1 MKASETS
8 IRNLL
13 EGTKQFQVPLFQRPY
28 SWNKDYWDALWND
41 LMSIYKGEIEG
52 FYFLGPI
59 VTQAVS
65 GTADGISAFLIIDG
79 QQRLTTLSILL
90 ATLRDKLRQ
99 DNNDLAEELHEYYL
113 INKFK
118 NNDDFF
124 KILPTKTDRES
135 YRSIIKNNGQD
146 NNSKGK
152 INDAYEHFTK
162 KLEEKSLKNLSFC
175 EKLKSIILEKLII
188 VNITSDEKDNPYLI
202 FESLNNKGQELTQ
215 ADLVRNYI
223 FMKLPIDNREEQY
236 NQLWRPLEDKFK
248 TEVGDKYSEELT
260 NAFWFYLRKD
270 GKSVQQK
277 YVYQSLKKRF
287 DQNQNN
293 LLEELQL
300 LVKFSN
306 YYQRFNFP
314 QKEESNSKF
323 KEYFNNLLRLD
334 FKTSHIFL
342 LNIYN
347 DYENGKIS
355 EQDFEKILLYL
366 ESYFVRRL
374 FSRVSTQSL
383 GGIINN
389 LYAEIKKAES
399 SSIVDGLYKTLNKFD
414 KNKRWP
420 SDKEFKTKLVNQT
433 IYKGTKNDRNKFLLE
448 RLEKYQGK
456 EIVDFSTLTI
466 EHIMPQK
473 IKDEWK
479 KKLGDDHSSNHTKW
493 LHTLG
498 NLTLTAYNSEL
509 SNKSYSEKLE
519 YLKKSNLY
527 LNHDFREIDKWNF
540 ETIQDRAN
548 RLADIAIKVWPRQQC

>member
-41 LMSIYKGEIEG
+41 LMSIYEGEIEG

-65 GTADGISAFLIIDG
+65 GTADGISPFLIIDG

-99 DNNDLAEELHEYYL
+99 DNNSLAEELHESYL

-118 NNDDFF
+118 TNEDFF
-124 KILPTKTDRES
+124 KILLTQTDRES
-135 YRSIIKNNGQD
+135 YRYIINNKQQD
-146 NNSKGK
+146 NKSNGK
-152 INDAYEHFTK
+152 INDAYQHFTK
-162 KLEEKSLKNLSFC
+162 KLERQSRSFC

-188 VNITSDEKDNPYLI
+188 VNITSDENDNPYLI

-236 NQLWRPLEDKFK
+236 NKLWLPLENTFK
-248 TEVGDKYSEELT
+248 TQVGDKYSEELT

-277 YVYQSLKKRF
+277 NVYQSLKKRF
-287 DQNQNN
+287 DDPQNN
-293 LLEELQL
+293 LTKELQL
-300 LVKFSN
+300 IVRFSK

-314 QKEESNSKF
+314 EQEESNSKF
-323 KEYFNNLLRLD
+323 RKYFNNLLRLD

-347 DYENGKIS
+347 DYENEKIS
-355 EQDFEKILLYL
+355 EQDFEKILIYL

-374 FSRVSTQSL
+374 FSGVSTQIL

-389 LYAEIKKAES
+389 LYLEIQKTKF
-399 SSIVDGLYKTLNKFD
+399 SSIVDGLYKTLNNFD
-414 KNKRWP
+414 NKKRWP
-420 SDKEFKTKLVNQT
+420 TDEEFKKNLLTQT
-433 IYKGTKNDRNKFLLE
+433 IYKGAKNDRTKFLLE
-448 RLEKYQGK
+448 RLEQDQGQ
-456 EIVDFSTLTI
+456 ETVDLSTLTI
-466 EHIMPQK
+466 EHIMPQTLN
-473 IKDEWK
+473 DEWK
-479 KKLGDDHSSNHTKW
+479 QQLGANYSSNHSKCI
-493 LHTLG
+493 HTLG
-498 NLTLTAYNSEL
+498 NLTLTADNARLYN
-509 SNKSYSEKLE
+509 NSYSRKLE
-519 YLKKSNLY
+519 LLKRSNLY
-527 LNHDFREIDKWNF
+527 LNHYFREIEHWNF
-540 ETIQDRAN
+540 ETIEDRAN
-548 RLADIAIKVWPRQQC
+548 KLADIAIKVWPRQQC